1 MHTRNLRIR
10 RLICLKFNSVQQ
22 QYISYINRKLQAAQF
37 NIEQCAQ
44 AATIISQL
52 RPFPQQAYTVANL
65 YTILTATA

>member
-1 MHTRNLRIR
+1 MY
-10 RLICLKFNSVQQ
+10 LKFNSVYP

-37 NIEQCAQ
+37 NIWQCAQ
-44 AATIISQL
+44 TVTIINQL